1 VENHHRFRPSCLL
14 LAFLVVPMPAAA
26 EPFFDLHLDP
36 NVYTVFAGDTV
47 TLSGFFTTGPDAVT
61 YTYGN
66 VGQGVPELGDEFLF
80 GLSATSPHL
89 GLVAGSFFTARDF
102 DPPIGTAH
110 FEDTF
115 GLGGY
120 LGPVSIVG
128 PTTTTV
134 SDLRTFLVPPGTPPG
149 IYRYSYGVIFNVDG
163 KPVDGL
169 FDPFTVEVQ
178 TVPEPSAMVMVL
190 TGLSS
195 WVVRKRRKDLLRRM
209 SCP

>member
-1 VENHHRFRPSCLL
+1 L
-14 LAFLVVPMPAAA
+14 LAFLVVSTPAAA
-26 EPFFDLHLDP
+26 EPFIDVHLDP
-36 NVYTVFAGDTV
+36 NVYTVFAGDTF
-47 TLSGFFTTGPDAVT
+47 TLSGFFTTGPDGVT

-66 VGQGVPELGDEFLF
+66 VGEGVPELGDEFLF

-89 GLVAGSFFTARDF
+89 VLVAGSFFTARDF
-102 DPPIGTAH
+102 DPPMGTAY

-120 LGPVSIVG
+120 LGPISIVG

-149 IYRYSYGVIFNVDG
+149 IYPYSYGVMFNVDG
-163 KPVDGL
+163 ELVSGL

-178 TVPEPSAMVMVL
+178 TVPEPSAIVMVL

-195 WVVRKRRKDLLRRM
+195 WVVRKWKKDLLRRM
-209 SCP
+209 SRA